1 MLKMSGGSGGLLS
14 GRYHGASVQLTPAEE
29 EQLTLEQGWRQT
41 QQLLVCV
48 FTCGVVAA
56 AWLLGSMGVSVA
68 WLVGLCLLL
77 LLVWRGKVQQIVEE
91 AVREEE
97 LRVHRKRALRQSET
111 AEWLNFILNR
121 WWVFSAPSIFAK
133 LKLHLDPMLNE
144 MKPGFLDSIEL
155 TCFTL
160 GDQTPHFHLVKA
172 YEYSDMMTNPRVAT
186 PENIT
191 SPPLDMAK
199 VSDYQ
204 LVLEADVGLCCA
216 DFKMIYTARLG
227 GKMMGANID
236 VAVEKLNISGKMQFV
251 LHMDNVTK
259 FPHIAR
265 ATICFIEKPEVW
277 FSIRMMK
284 AVKLMDVPV
293 LKTWLHSLL
302 MDGLITSL
310 VDPGKMEIKLASPDS
325 DQEFRPELS
334 RRDSKEHTFPYHDS
348 MISPAENQAK
358 GVLAV
363 TLSSVPPKLNEF
375 AQVFMEETR
384 WCVLKLGEQKEV
396 TQQTLATAKW
406 QDTCAFLI
414 DDLDKDKL
422 SIKMKGR
429 GMLATHTLAQ
439 YDLSLA
445 SYGLEESHKVE
456 EVLQKRGVN
465 SQLFLHMEY
474 TPLPPINLTNTSG
487 LDGSTEGPALKEEPD
502 QVAGVLYVHI
512 HSGMDLVSMDR
523 NGLSDPYCIVFCN
536 KRKVKTT
543 HYVCSTLNPSWES
556 SVEFF
561 VANYTEITLSFLVY
575 DWDGRKFCNDD
586 FLGSCSLSLAQAPSC
601 TLRKVMPLGYGVGD
615 RVADMGSITVSV
627 VFRPVGSV
635 AKCVDRLTQRES
647 ESDIENAGSF
657 NKQKRRFMASMSKFK
672 QPDALSGVSQGH
684 GLMELNIL
692 KGKDL
697 EAKDMNGLSD
707 PFCEVRIKNDLLFKS
722 TVIKKSLNPVWDE
735 SVTINMPAQ
744 NETLDITVWDRDPF
758 FMKEFMGSMSFT
770 QEDIQRLSKE
780 GPTWFELQRI
790 KQGSIQLMFKVI
802 YNPQQATLE
811 VEALSSEGLDV
822 VPGELAEEDEEVF
835 EENSDSRRSS
845 QSSSIHQSAKSP
857 SKEGSRQL
865 ESVAES
871 SQSESEAPPEKPRVE
886 RFSSLTGMF
895 RKKSLPR
902 MNVLNTSQSTTE
914 STTPNKK
921 FSAFRLRKRSKS
933 FQNLMVDTRHFLR
946 NMSKTDNKRETKAV
960 TLQENSEQWSC
971 SYINPRPPLHLSS
984 SFVNVSRET
993 TSANGT
999 ASPIPPAWRYYNV
1012 NGAVLRA
1019 RGLRGDMLK
1028 KELYCRLHFVSFN
1041 AKGRS
1046 FKAQQICKT
1055 EKVKASPAPYFDVTF
1070 QVPADLTGAVNGSC
1084 ILQMDIKNI
1093 DKQVVTRG
1101 SASISEIL
1109 GESREVRKWLK
1120 MDDDAEVEIQ
1130 LYSSHHTSTADPP
1143 EVRPSTPT
1151 RSISSPSMQRLSV
1164 SGQSPDLLAV
1174 PPSGDTVPNTPAKP
1188 TS

>member
-1 MLKMSGGSGGLLS
+1 MLKMSGGSGGPLS
-14 GRYHGASVQLTPAEE
+14 GRYHGESHQLTPAEE
-29 EQLTLEQGWRQT
+29 EQLALEQGWRQT

-48 FTCGVVAA
+48 FTCGVVMA
-56 AWLLGSMGVSVA
+56 AWVLGSMGVSVA
-68 WLVGLCLLL
+68 WLIGLCLLL

-91 AVREEE
+91 AVKEEE

-160 GDQTPHFHLVKA
+160 GDQTPRFHLVKA

-186 PENIT
+186 PENIST
-191 SPPLDMAK
+191 PPLDMAK

-204 LVLEADVGLCCA
+204 LVLEADVGLCCS

-334 RRDSKEHTFPYHDS
+334 RRDSKEHTFPYHD
-348 MISPAENQAK
+348 ITPADNQLSAK

-414 DDLDKDKL
+414 DDLEKDKL

-439 YDLSLA
+439 YDLSLG

-474 TPLPPINLTNTSG
+474 TPLPPINLTNTTG
-487 LDGSTEGPALKEEPD
+487 LDGLMEGTTPKEEPD

-601 TLRKVMPLGYGVGD
+601 TLRKLMPLGYGVGD

-627 VFRPVGSV
+627 VFRAVGSV
-635 AKCVDRLTQRES
+635 AKCVDRLTQRDS

-744 NETLDITVWDRDPF
+744 TETLDITVWDRDPF
-758 FMKEFMGSMSFT
+758 FMKEFMGSMSFS

-802 YNPQQATLE
+802 YNPQATLE
-811 VEALSSEGLDV
+811 VEATSSEGLDMV
-822 VPGELAEEDEEVF
+822 SGELVEEEEDVF
-835 EENSDSRRSS
+835 EENNDSRRSS
-845 QSSSIHQSAKSP
+845 QSSSIHQLAKSP

-871 SQSESEAPPEKPRVE
+871 SQSESDVPPEKPRVE

-902 MNVLNTSQSTTE
+902 MNVLNTSTDGA
-914 STTPNKK
+914 TPSKK
-921 FSAFRLRKRSKS
+921 FPGFRLRKRSKS
-933 FQNLMVDTRHFLR
+933 FQNLIVDTKLLS
-946 NMSKTDNKRETKAV
+946 NNLTKKTGNKGVKKTVSME
-960 TLQENSEQWSC
+960 ESSELC
-971 SYINPRPPLHLSS
+971 SQVYINPRPPLHLSS

-999 ASPIPPAWRYYNV
+999 ASPIPPVWRYYNV

-1055 EKVKASPAPYFDVTF
+1055 DKVKASPAPYFDVTF
-1070 QVPADLTGAVNGSC
+1070 QVPSDLTGAVNGSC

-1109 GESREVRKWLK
+1109 GDSREVRKWLK

-1151 RSISSPSMQRLSV
+1151 RSISSPSMQRLSM
-1164 SGQSPDLLAV
+1164 SGLSPDLLAV
-1174 PPSGDTVPNTPAKP
+1174 PPSEDTVPNTPAKP

>member
-1 MLKMSGGSGGLLS
+1 M
-14 GRYHGASVQLTPAEE
+14 VI
-29 EQLTLEQGWRQT
+29 
-41 QQLLVCV
+41 
-48 FTCGVVAA
+48 VV
-56 AWLLGSMGVSVA
+56 
-68 WLVGLCLLL
+68 
-77 LLVWRGKVQQIVEE
+77 
-91 AVREEE
+91 
-97 LRVHRKRALRQSET
+97 
-111 AEWLNFILNR
+111 
-121 WWVFSAPSIFAK
+121 
-133 LKLHLDPMLNE
+133 
-144 MKPGFLDSIEL
+144 
-155 TCFTL
+155 
-160 GDQTPHFHLVKA
+160 
-172 YEYSDMMTNPRVAT
+172 
-186 PENIT
+186 
-191 SPPLDMAK
+191 
-199 VSDYQ
+199 
-204 LVLEADVGLCCA
+204 
-216 DFKMIYTARLG
+216 
-227 GKMMGANID
+227 
-236 VAVEKLNISGKMQFV
+236 
-251 LHMDNVTK
+251 
-259 FPHIAR
+259 
-265 ATICFIEKPEVW
+265 
-277 FSIRMMK
+277 
-284 AVKLMDVPV
+284 
-293 LKTWLHSLL
+293 SLL
-302 MDGLITSL
+302 KK
-310 VDPGKMEIKLASPDS
+310 P
-325 DQEFRPELS
+325 
-334 RRDSKEHTFPYHDS
+334 
-348 MISPAENQAK
+348 
-358 GVLAV
+358 
-363 TLSSVPPKLNEF
+363 TLQQKKH
-375 AQVFMEETR
+375 ET
-384 WCVLKLGEQKEV
+384 KQ
-396 TQQTLATAKW
+396 
-406 QDTCAFLI
+406 
-414 DDLDKDKL
+414 
-422 SIKMKGR
+422 
-429 GMLATHTLAQ
+429 
-439 YDLSLA
+439 
-445 SYGLEESHKVE
+445 
-456 EVLQKRGVN
+456 
-465 SQLFLHMEY
+465 
-474 TPLPPINLTNTSG
+474 
-487 LDGSTEGPALKEEPD
+487 
-502 QVAGVLYVHI
+502 
-512 HSGMDLVSMDR
+512 
-523 NGLSDPYCIVFCN
+523 
-536 KRKVKTT
+536 
-543 HYVCSTLNPSWES
+543 
-556 SVEFF
+556 
-561 VANYTEITLSFLVY
+561 
-575 DWDGRKFCNDD
+575 
-586 FLGSCSLSLAQAPSC
+586 
-601 TLRKVMPLGYGVGD
+601 
-615 RVADMGSITVSV
+615 
-627 VFRPVGSV
+627 
-635 AKCVDRLTQRES
+635 
-647 ESDIENAGSF
+647 IE
-657 NKQKRRFMASMSKFK
+657 
-672 QPDALSGVSQGH
+672 GH

-802 YNPQQATLE
+802 YNPQATLE

-835 EENSDSRRSS
+835 EENNDSRRSS

-933 FQNLMVDTRHFLR
+933 FQNLMVDT
-946 NMSKTDNKRETKAV
+946 
-960 TLQENSEQWSC
+960 
-971 SYINPRPPLHLSS
+971 
-984 SFVNVSRET
+984 RET

-1109 GESREVRKWLK
+1109 GDSREVRKWLK

>member
-1 MLKMSGGSGGLLS
+1 
-14 GRYHGASVQLTPAEE
+14 
-29 EQLTLEQGWRQT
+29 
-41 QQLLVCV
+41 
-48 FTCGVVAA
+48 
-56 AWLLGSMGVSVA
+56 
-68 WLVGLCLLL
+68 
-77 LLVWRGKVQQIVEE
+77 
-91 AVREEE
+91 
-97 LRVHRKRALRQSET
+97 
-111 AEWLNFILNR
+111 
-121 WWVFSAPSIFAK
+121 
-133 LKLHLDPMLNE
+133 
-144 MKPGFLDSIEL
+144 
-155 TCFTL
+155 
-160 GDQTPHFHLVKA
+160 
-172 YEYSDMMTNPRVAT
+172 
-186 PENIT
+186 
-191 SPPLDMAK
+191 
-199 VSDYQ
+199 
-204 LVLEADVGLCCA
+204 
-216 DFKMIYTARLG
+216 
-227 GKMMGANID
+227 
-236 VAVEKLNISGKMQFV
+236 
-251 LHMDNVTK
+251 
-259 FPHIAR
+259 
-265 ATICFIEKPEVW
+265 
-277 FSIRMMK
+277 
-284 AVKLMDVPV
+284 
-293 LKTWLHSLL
+293 
-302 MDGLITSL
+302 
-310 VDPGKMEIKLASPDS
+310 
-325 DQEFRPELS
+325 
-334 RRDSKEHTFPYHDS
+334 
-348 MISPAENQAK
+348 
-358 GVLAV
+358 
-363 TLSSVPPKLNEF
+363 
-375 AQVFMEETR
+375 
-384 WCVLKLGEQKEV
+384 
-396 TQQTLATAKW
+396 
-406 QDTCAFLI
+406 
-414 DDLDKDKL
+414 
-422 SIKMKGR
+422 
-429 GMLATHTLAQ
+429 
-439 YDLSLA
+439 
-445 SYGLEESHKVE
+445 
-456 EVLQKRGVN
+456 
-465 SQLFLHMEY
+465 MEY

-802 YNPQQATLE
+802 YNPQATLE

-933 FQNLMVDTRHFLR
+933 FQNLMVDT
-946 NMSKTDNKRETKAV
+946 S
-960 TLQENSEQWSC
+960 
-971 SYINPRPPLHLSS
+971 NPRPPLHLSS

>member
-1 MLKMSGGSGGLLS
+1 MLKMSGGSGGPLS
-14 GRYHGASVQLTPAEE
+14 GRYHGESHQLTPAEE
-29 EQLTLEQGWRQT
+29 EQLALEQGWRQT

-48 FTCGVVAA
+48 FTCGVVMA
-56 AWLLGSMGVSVA
+56 AWVLGSMGVSVA
-68 WLVGLCLLL
+68 WLIGLCLLL

-91 AVREEE
+91 AVKEEE

-160 GDQTPHFHLVKA
+160 GDQTPRFHLVKA

-186 PENIT
+186 PENIST
-191 SPPLDMAK
+191 PPLDMAK

-204 LVLEADVGLCCA
+204 LVLEADVGLCCS

-334 RRDSKEHTFPYHDS
+334 RRDSKEHTFPYHD
-348 MISPAENQAK
+348 ITPADNQLSAK

-414 DDLDKDKL
+414 DDLEKDKL

-439 YDLSLA
+439 YDLSLG

-474 TPLPPINLTNTSG
+474 TPLPPINLTNTTG
-487 LDGSTEGPALKEEPD
+487 LDGLMEGTTPKEEPD

-601 TLRKVMPLGYGVGD
+601 TLRKLMPLGYGVGD

-627 VFRPVGSV
+627 VFRAVGSV
-635 AKCVDRLTQRES
+635 AKCVDRLTQRDS

-657 NKQKRRFMASMSKFK
+657 NKQKRRFMASMLPCQAGNKLDTKKSKFK

-744 NETLDITVWDRDPF
+744 TETLDITVWDRDPF
-758 FMKEFMGSMSFT
+758 FMKEFMGSMSFS

-802 YNPQQATLE
+802 YNPQATLE
-811 VEALSSEGLDV
+811 VEATSSEGLDMV
-822 VPGELAEEDEEVF
+822 SGELVEEEEDVF
-835 EENSDSRRSS
+835 EENNDSRRSS
-845 QSSSIHQSAKSP
+845 QSSSIHQLAKSP

-871 SQSESEAPPEKPRVE
+871 SQSESDVPPEKPRVE

-902 MNVLNTSQSTTE
+902 MNVLNTSTDGA
-914 STTPNKK
+914 TPSKK
-921 FSAFRLRKRSKS
+921 FPGFRLRKRSKS
-933 FQNLMVDTRHFLR
+933 FQNLIVDT
-946 NMSKTDNKRETKAV
+946 K
-960 TLQENSEQWSC
+960 
-971 SYINPRPPLHLSS
+971 
-984 SFVNVSRET
+984 ET

-999 ASPIPPAWRYYNV
+999 ASPIPPVWRYYNV

-1055 EKVKASPAPYFDVTF
+1055 DKVKASPAPYFDVTF
-1070 QVPADLTGAVNGSC
+1070 QVPSDLTGAVNGSC

-1109 GESREVRKWLK
+1109 GDSREVRKWLK

-1151 RSISSPSMQRLSV
+1151 RSISSPSMQRLSM
-1164 SGQSPDLLAV
+1164 SGLSPDLLAV
-1174 PPSGDTVPNTPAKP
+1174 PPSEDTVPNTPAKP

>member
-14 GRYHGASVQLTPAEE
+14 GRYHGASLQLTPAEE
-29 EQLTLEQGWRQT
+29 EQLALEQGWRQT

-48 FTCGVVAA
+48 FTCCVVVA

-68 WLVGLCLLL
+68 WLGGLCLLL

-204 LVLEADVGLCCA
+204 LVLEADVGLCCS

-236 VAVEKLNISGKMQFV
+236 IAVEKLNISGKMQFV

-334 RRDSKEHTFPYHDS
+334 RRDSKEHTFPYHD
-348 MISPAENQAK
+348 ISLAENQAK

-396 TQQTLATAKW
+396 TQQTLATARW

-414 DDLDKDKL
+414 DDLEKDKL

-487 LDGSTEGPALKEEPD
+487 LDGLTEGGTSLKEEPD

-657 NKQKRRFMASMSKFK
+657 NKQKRRFMASMLPCQAGSKLETKKSKFK

-802 YNPQQATLE
+802 YNPEQATLE
-811 VEALSSEGLDV
+811 VEAMSSEGLDM
-822 VPGELAEEDEEVF
+822 VPGELVEEDEEVF

-845 QSSSIHQSAKSP
+845 QSSTVHQTAKSP
-857 SKEGSRQL
+857 IKEGPCQL

-871 SQSESEAPPEKPRVE
+871 SQSESEAPPERPRVE

-902 MNVLNTSQSTTE
+902 MNVLNTTDGP
-914 STTPNKK
+914 TPNKK
-921 FSAFRLRKRSKS
+921 FPGFRLRKRSKS
-933 FQNLMVDTRHFLR
+933 FQNLVVDT
-946 NMSKTDNKRETKAV
+946 K
-960 TLQENSEQWSC
+960 
-971 SYINPRPPLHLSS
+971 
-984 SFVNVSRET
+984 ET

-999 ASPIPPAWRYYNV
+999 ASPIPPVWRYYNV

-1084 ILQMDIKNI
+1084 ILQMDVKNI

-1101 SASISEIL
+1101 SASIHEIL
-1109 GESREVRKWLK
+1109 GDSRDVRKWLK

-1151 RSISSPSMQRLSV
+1151 RSLSSPSMQRLSI

-1174 PPSGDTVPNTPAKP
+1174 PPSGSTVPNSPAKP

>member
-1 MLKMSGGSGGLLS
+1 
-14 GRYHGASVQLTPAEE
+14 
-29 EQLTLEQGWRQT
+29 
-41 QQLLVCV
+41 
-48 FTCGVVAA
+48 
-56 AWLLGSMGVSVA
+56 
-68 WLVGLCLLL
+68 
-77 LLVWRGKVQQIVEE
+77 
-91 AVREEE
+91 
-97 LRVHRKRALRQSET
+97 
-111 AEWLNFILNR
+111 
-121 WWVFSAPSIFAK
+121 
-133 LKLHLDPMLNE
+133 
-144 MKPGFLDSIEL
+144 
-155 TCFTL
+155 
-160 GDQTPHFHLVKA
+160 
-172 YEYSDMMTNPRVAT
+172 
-186 PENIT
+186 
-191 SPPLDMAK
+191 
-199 VSDYQ
+199 
-204 LVLEADVGLCCA
+204 
-216 DFKMIYTARLG
+216 
-227 GKMMGANID
+227 
-236 VAVEKLNISGKMQFV
+236 
-251 LHMDNVTK
+251 
-259 FPHIAR
+259 
-265 ATICFIEKPEVW
+265 
-277 FSIRMMK
+277 
-284 AVKLMDVPV
+284 
-293 LKTWLHSLL
+293 
-302 MDGLITSL
+302 
-310 VDPGKMEIKLASPDS
+310 
-325 DQEFRPELS
+325 
-334 RRDSKEHTFPYHDS
+334 
-348 MISPAENQAK
+348 
-358 GVLAV
+358 
-363 TLSSVPPKLNEF
+363 
-375 AQVFMEETR
+375 
-384 WCVLKLGEQKEV
+384 
-396 TQQTLATAKW
+396 
-406 QDTCAFLI
+406 
-414 DDLDKDKL
+414 
-422 SIKMKGR
+422 
-429 GMLATHTLAQ
+429 
-439 YDLSLA
+439 
-445 SYGLEESHKVE
+445 
-456 EVLQKRGVN
+456 
-465 SQLFLHMEY
+465 
-474 TPLPPINLTNTSG
+474 
-487 LDGSTEGPALKEEPD
+487 
-502 QVAGVLYVHI
+502 
-512 HSGMDLVSMDR
+512 MDLVSMDR

-561 VANYTEITLSFLVY
+561 VANYTEEFLQEFLQEAFFLQEFLQEKLFPAGIPAEISCRTKITLSFLVY

-802 YNPQQATLE
+802 YNPEATLE
-811 VEALSSEGLDV
+811 VEAMSSEGLDM
-822 VPGELAEEDEEVF
+822 VPGELVEEDEEVF

-845 QSSSIHQSAKSP
+845 QSSTVHQTAKSP
-857 SKEGSRQL
+857 IKEGPCQL

-871 SQSESEAPPEKPRVE
+871 SQSESEAPPERPRVE

-902 MNVLNTSQSTTE
+902 MNVLNTTDGP
-914 STTPNKK
+914 TPNKK
-921 FSAFRLRKRSKS
+921 FPGFRLRKRSKS
-933 FQNLMVDTRHFLR
+933 FQNLVVDT
-946 NMSKTDNKRETKAV
+946 N
-960 TLQENSEQWSC
+960 
-971 SYINPRPPLHLSS
+971 NPRPPLHLSS

-999 ASPIPPAWRYYNV
+999 ASPIPPVWRYYNV

-1084 ILQMDIKNI
+1084 ILQMDVKNI

-1101 SASISEIL
+1101 SASIHEIL
-1109 GESREVRKWLK
+1109 GDSRDVRKWLK

-1151 RSISSPSMQRLSV
+1151 RSLSSPSMQRLSI

-1174 PPSGDTVPNTPAKP
+1174 PPSGSTVPNSPAKP

>member
-1 MLKMSGGSGGLLS
+1 MLKMSGGSGGPLS
-14 GRYHGASVQLTPAEE
+14 GRYHGESHQLTPAEE
-29 EQLTLEQGWRQT
+29 EQLALEQGWRQT

-48 FTCGVVAA
+48 FTCGVVMA
-56 AWLLGSMGVSVA
+56 AWVLGSMGVSVA
-68 WLVGLCLLL
+68 WLIGLCLLL

-91 AVREEE
+91 AVKEEE

-160 GDQTPHFHLVKA
+160 GDQTPRFHLVKA

-186 PENIT
+186 PENIST
-191 SPPLDMAK
+191 PPLDMAK

-204 LVLEADVGLCCA
+204 LVLEADVGLCCS

-334 RRDSKEHTFPYHDS
+334 RRDSK
-348 MISPAENQAK
+348 AK

-414 DDLDKDKL
+414 DDLEKDKL

-439 YDLSLA
+439 YDLSLG

-474 TPLPPINLTNTSG
+474 TPLPPINLTNTTG
-487 LDGSTEGPALKEEPD
+487 LDGLMEGTTPKEEPD

-601 TLRKVMPLGYGVGD
+601 TLRKLMPLGYGVGD

-627 VFRPVGSV
+627 VFRAVGSV
-635 AKCVDRLTQRES
+635 AKCVDRLTQRDS

-657 NKQKRRFMASMSKFK
+657 NKQKRRFMASMLPCQAGNKLDTKKSKFK

-744 NETLDITVWDRDPF
+744 TETLDITVWDRDPF
-758 FMKEFMGSMSFT
+758 FMKEFMGSMSFS

-802 YNPQQATLE
+802 YNPQATLE
-811 VEALSSEGLDV
+811 VEATSSEGLDMV
-822 VPGELAEEDEEVF
+822 SGELVEEEEDVF
-835 EENSDSRRSS
+835 EENNDSRRSS
-845 QSSSIHQSAKSP
+845 QSSSIHQLAKSP

-871 SQSESEAPPEKPRVE
+871 SQSESDVPPEKPRVE

-902 MNVLNTSQSTTE
+902 MNVLNTSTDGA
-914 STTPNKK
+914 TPSKK
-921 FSAFRLRKRSKS
+921 FPGFRLRKRSKS
-933 FQNLMVDTRHFLR
+933 FQNLIVDTKLLS
-946 NMSKTDNKRETKAV
+946 NNLTKKTGNKGVKKTVSME
-960 TLQENSEQWSC
+960 ESSELC
-971 SYINPRPPLHLSS
+971 SQVYINPRPPLHLSS

-999 ASPIPPAWRYYNV
+999 ASPIPPVWRYYNV

-1055 EKVKASPAPYFDVTF
+1055 DKVKASPAPYFDVTF
-1070 QVPADLTGAVNGSC
+1070 QVPSDLTGAVNGSC

-1109 GESREVRKWLK
+1109 GDSREVRKWLK

-1151 RSISSPSMQRLSV
+1151 RSISSPSMQRLSM
-1164 SGQSPDLLAV
+1164 SGLSPDLLAV
-1174 PPSGDTVPNTPAKP
+1174 PPSEDTVPNTPAKP

>member
-1 MLKMSGGSGGLLS
+1 MLKMSGGSGGPLS
-14 GRYHGASVQLTPAEE
+14 GRYHGESHQLTPAEE

-48 FTCGVVAA
+48 FTCGVVMA
-56 AWLLGSMGVSVA
+56 AWVLGSMGVSVA
-68 WLVGLCLLL
+68 WLIGLCLLL

-91 AVREEE
+91 AVKEEE

-160 GDQTPHFHLVKA
+160 GDQTPRFHLVKA

-186 PENIT
+186 PENIST
-191 SPPLDMAK
+191 PPLDMAK

-204 LVLEADVGLCCA
+204 LVLEADVGLCCS

-334 RRDSKEHTFPYHDS
+334 RRDSK
-348 MISPAENQAK
+348 AK

-414 DDLDKDKL
+414 DDLEKDKL

-439 YDLSLA
+439 YDLSLG

-474 TPLPPINLTNTSG
+474 TPLPPINLTNTTG
-487 LDGSTEGPALKEEPD
+487 LDGLMEGTAPKEESD

-601 TLRKVMPLGYGVGD
+601 TLRKLMPLGYGVGD

-627 VFRPVGSV
+627 VFRAVGSV
-635 AKCVDRLTQRES
+635 AKCVDRLTQRDS

-744 NETLDITVWDRDPF
+744 TETLDITVWDRDPF
-758 FMKEFMGSMSFT
+758 FMKEFMGSMSFS

-802 YNPQQATLE
+802 YNPQATLE
-811 VEALSSEGLDV
+811 VEATSSEGLDMV
-822 VPGELAEEDEEVF
+822 SGELVEEEEDVF
-835 EENSDSRRSS
+835 EENNDSRRSS
-845 QSSSIHQSAKSP
+845 QSSSIHQLAKSP

-871 SQSESEAPPEKPRVE
+871 SQSESDVPPEKPRME

-902 MNVLNTSQSTTE
+902 MNVLNTATDGA
-914 STTPNKK
+914 TPSKK
-921 FSAFRLRKRSKS
+921 FPGFRLRKRSKS
-933 FQNLMVDTRHFLR
+933 FQNLIVDT
-946 NMSKTDNKRETKAV
+946 K
-960 TLQENSEQWSC
+960 
-971 SYINPRPPLHLSS
+971 
-984 SFVNVSRET
+984 ET

-999 ASPIPPAWRYYNV
+999 ASPIPPVWRYYNV

-1055 EKVKASPAPYFDVTF
+1055 DKVKASPAPYFDVTF
-1070 QVPADLTGAVNGSC
+1070 QVPSDLAGAVNGSC

-1109 GESREVRKWLK
+1109 GDSREVRKWLK

-1130 LYSSHHTSTADPP
+1130 LYSSHHTSTAGPP

-1151 RSISSPSMQRLSV
+1151 RSISSPSMQRLSM
-1164 SGQSPDLLAV
+1164 SGLSPDLLAV
-1174 PPSGDTVPNTPAKP
+1174 PPSDDTVPNTPAKP

>member
-1 MLKMSGGSGGLLS
+1 MLKMSGGSGGPLS
-14 GRYHGASVQLTPAEE
+14 GRYHGESHQLTPAEE
-29 EQLTLEQGWRQT
+29 EQLALEQGWRQT

-48 FTCGVVAA
+48 FTCGVVMA
-56 AWLLGSMGVSVA
+56 AWVLGSMGVSVA
-68 WLVGLCLLL
+68 WLIGLCLLL

-91 AVREEE
+91 AVKEEE

-160 GDQTPHFHLVKA
+160 GDQTPRFHLVKA

-186 PENIT
+186 PENIST
-191 SPPLDMAK
+191 PPLDMAK

-204 LVLEADVGLCCA
+204 LVLEADVGLCCS

-334 RRDSKEHTFPYHDS
+334 RRDSKEHTFPYHD
-348 MISPAENQAK
+348 ITPADNQLSAK

-414 DDLDKDKL
+414 DDLEKDKL

-439 YDLSLA
+439 YDLSLG

-474 TPLPPINLTNTSG
+474 TPLPPINLTNTTG
-487 LDGSTEGPALKEEPD
+487 LDGLMEGTTPKEEPD

-601 TLRKVMPLGYGVGD
+601 TLRKLMPLGYGVGD

-627 VFRPVGSV
+627 VFRAVGSV
-635 AKCVDRLTQRES
+635 AKCVDRLTQRDS

-657 NKQKRRFMASMSKFK
+657 NKQKRRFMASMLPCQAGNKLDTKKSKFK

-744 NETLDITVWDRDPF
+744 TETLDITVWDRDPF
-758 FMKEFMGSMSFT
+758 FMKEFMGSMSFS

-802 YNPQQATLE
+802 YNPQATLE
-811 VEALSSEGLDV
+811 VEATSSEGLDMV
-822 VPGELAEEDEEVF
+822 SGELVEEEEDVF
-835 EENSDSRRSS
+835 EENNDSRRSS
-845 QSSSIHQSAKSP
+845 QSSSIHQLAKSP

-871 SQSESEAPPEKPRVE
+871 SQSESDVPPEKPRVE

-902 MNVLNTSQSTTE
+902 MNVLNTSTDGA
-914 STTPNKK
+914 TPSKK
-921 FSAFRLRKRSKS
+921 FPGFRLRKRSKS
-933 FQNLMVDTRHFLR
+933 FQNLIVDT
-946 NMSKTDNKRETKAV
+946 N
-960 TLQENSEQWSC
+960 
-971 SYINPRPPLHLSS
+971 NPRPPLHLSS

-999 ASPIPPAWRYYNV
+999 ASPIPPVWRYYNV

-1055 EKVKASPAPYFDVTF
+1055 DKVKASPAPYFDVTF
-1070 QVPADLTGAVNGSC
+1070 QVPSDLTGAVNGSC

-1109 GESREVRKWLK
+1109 GDSREVRKWLK

-1151 RSISSPSMQRLSV
+1151 RSISSPSMQRLSM
-1164 SGQSPDLLAV
+1164 SGLSPDLLAV
-1174 PPSGDTVPNTPAKP
+1174 PPSEDTVPNTPAKP

>member
-14 GRYHGASVQLTPAEE
+14 GRYHGASLQLTPAEE
-29 EQLTLEQGWRQT
+29 EQLALEQGWRQT

-48 FTCGVVAA
+48 FTCGVVVA

-68 WLVGLCLLL
+68 WLGGLCLLL

-204 LVLEADVGLCCA
+204 LVLEADVGLCCS

-236 VAVEKLNISGKMQFV
+236 IAVEKLNISGKMQFV

-334 RRDSKEHTFPYHDS
+334 RRDSKEHTFPYHD
-348 MISPAENQAK
+348 ISLAENQAK

-414 DDLDKDKL
+414 DDLEKDKL

-487 LDGSTEGPALKEEPD
+487 LDGLTEGGTSLKEEPD

-657 NKQKRRFMASMSKFK
+657 NKQKRRFMASMLPCQAGSKLETKKSKFK

-802 YNPQQATLE
+802 YNPEQATLE
-811 VEALSSEGLDV
+811 VEAMSSEGLDM
-822 VPGELAEEDEEVF
+822 VPGELVEEDEEVF
-835 EENSDSRRSS
+835 EESSDSRRSS
-845 QSSSIHQSAKSP
+845 QSSTVHQTAKSP
-857 SKEGSRQL
+857 IKEGPCQL

-871 SQSESEAPPEKPRVE
+871 SQSESEAPPERPRVE

-902 MNVLNTSQSTTE
+902 MNVLNTTDGP
-914 STTPNKK
+914 TPNKK
-921 FSAFRLRKRSKS
+921 FPGFRLRKRSKS
-933 FQNLMVDTRHFLR
+933 FQNLVVDT
-946 NMSKTDNKRETKAV
+946 K
-960 TLQENSEQWSC
+960 
-971 SYINPRPPLHLSS
+971 
-984 SFVNVSRET
+984 ET

-999 ASPIPPAWRYYNV
+999 ASPIPPVWRYYNV

-1084 ILQMDIKNI
+1084 ILQMDVKNI

-1101 SASISEIL
+1101 SASIHEIL
-1109 GESREVRKWLK
+1109 GDSRDVRKWLK

-1151 RSISSPSMQRLSV
+1151 RSLSSPSMQRLSI

-1174 PPSGDTVPNTPAKP
+1174 PPSGSTVPNSPAKP

>member
-1 MLKMSGGSGGLLS
+1 MLKMSGGSGGPLS
-14 GRYHGASVQLTPAEE
+14 GRYHGESHQLTPAEE
-29 EQLTLEQGWRQT
+29 EQLALEQGWRQT

-48 FTCGVVAA
+48 FTCGVVMA
-56 AWLLGSMGVSVA
+56 AWVLGSMGVSVA
-68 WLVGLCLLL
+68 WLIGLCLLL

-91 AVREEE
+91 AVKEEE

-160 GDQTPHFHLVKA
+160 GDQTPRFHLVKA

-186 PENIT
+186 PENIST
-191 SPPLDMAK
+191 PPLDMAK

-204 LVLEADVGLCCA
+204 LVLEADVGLCCS

-334 RRDSKEHTFPYHDS
+334 RRDSKEHTFPYHD
-348 MISPAENQAK
+348 ITPADNQLSAK

-414 DDLDKDKL
+414 DDLEKDKL

-439 YDLSLA
+439 YDLSLG

-474 TPLPPINLTNTSG
+474 TPLPPINLTNTTG
-487 LDGSTEGPALKEEPD
+487 LDGLMEGTTPKEEPD

-601 TLRKVMPLGYGVGD
+601 TLRKLMPLGYGVGD

-627 VFRPVGSV
+627 VFRAVGSV
-635 AKCVDRLTQRES
+635 AKCVDRLTQRDS

-657 NKQKRRFMASMSKFK
+657 NKQKRRFMASMLPCQAGNKLDTKKSKFK

-744 NETLDITVWDRDPF
+744 TETLDITVWDRDPF
-758 FMKEFMGSMSFT
+758 FMKEFMGSMSFS

-802 YNPQQATLE
+802 YNPQATLE
-811 VEALSSEGLDV
+811 VEATSSEGLDMV
-822 VPGELAEEDEEVF
+822 SGELVEEEEDVF
-835 EENSDSRRSS
+835 EENNDSRRSS
-845 QSSSIHQSAKSP
+845 QSSSIHQLAKSP

-871 SQSESEAPPEKPRVE
+871 SQSESDVPPEKPRVE

-902 MNVLNTSQSTTE
+902 MNVLNTSTDGA
-914 STTPNKK
+914 TPSKK
-921 FSAFRLRKRSKS
+921 FPGFRLRKRSKS
-933 FQNLMVDTRHFLR
+933 FQNLIVDTKLLS
-946 NMSKTDNKRETKAV
+946 NNLTKKTGNKGVKKTVSME
-960 TLQENSEQWSC
+960 ESSELC
-971 SYINPRPPLHLSS
+971 SQVYM
-984 SFVNVSRET
+984 ET

-999 ASPIPPAWRYYNV
+999 ASPIPPVWRYYNV

-1055 EKVKASPAPYFDVTF
+1055 DKVKASPAPYFDVTF
-1070 QVPADLTGAVNGSC
+1070 QVPSDLTGAVNGSC

-1109 GESREVRKWLK
+1109 GDSREVRKWLK

-1151 RSISSPSMQRLSV
+1151 RSISSPSMQRLSM
-1164 SGQSPDLLAV
+1164 SGLSPDLLAV
-1174 PPSGDTVPNTPAKP
+1174 PPSEDTVPNTPAKP